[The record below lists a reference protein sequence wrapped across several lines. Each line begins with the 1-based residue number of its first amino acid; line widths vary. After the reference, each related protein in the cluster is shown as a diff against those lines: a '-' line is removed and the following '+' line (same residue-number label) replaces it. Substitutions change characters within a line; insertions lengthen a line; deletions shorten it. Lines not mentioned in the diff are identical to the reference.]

1 MNASNITTAVV
12 FGQVVPG
19 SDLVEVMSLA
29 EAEMV
34 EVCWFL
40 TECLCRDI
48 VDPMSRVRISTTVSE
63 ELLGQARDVL
73 PDLDDASLF
82 DRALAAVRV
91 VYRAVEVDRSY
102 EAYDD
107 LPLDTEDEWGN
118 LADFL
123 DAVGAA

>member
-1 MNASNITTAVV
+1 MSLARI
-12 FGQVVPG
+12 
-19 SDLVEVMSLA
+19 LVEVMSLA
-29 EAEMV
+29 EAEIV

-40 TECLCRDI
+40 TYCLCRDI